1 MLRNFTLALF
11 LLLLFHFYGCN
22 KGLSPI
28 SAEEKAG
35 FSGTIT
41 FVGMW
46 PEGITRTHLV
56 VFQHELKSAT
66 DFNIINIKYVSL
78 EIPYGVK
85 TYSFNSTDSSY
96 LAIGAGTYEYVA
108 VAQSKTPGLSLD
120 RKNWSVAGVYYS
132 NNDTTK
138 PGILEIPENT
148 LVRNINIVCNFN
160 DPPPQ
165 PPGGIK

>member
-1 MLRNFTLALF
+1 MIRNSSIAIILF
-11 LLLLFHFYGCN
+11 LLFHIFGCN

-28 SAEEKAG
+28 SGEQKAG

-41 FVGMW
+41 FVGNW
-46 PEGITRTHLV
+46 PEGITRTHIV
-56 VFQHELKSAT
+56 VFQHELKSST
-66 DFNIINIKYVSL
+66 DFNIINLKFVSL

-85 TYSFNSTDSSY
+85 TYNFSSTDSSY
-96 LAIGAGTYEYVA
+96 IPIGAGTYEYVA
-108 VAQSKTPGLSLD
+108 VAQSKTPDLSLNRSD
-120 RKNWSVAGVYYS
+120 WSVAGVYYG

-160 DPPPQ
+160 NPPPQ
-165 PPGGIK
+165 PPGGN